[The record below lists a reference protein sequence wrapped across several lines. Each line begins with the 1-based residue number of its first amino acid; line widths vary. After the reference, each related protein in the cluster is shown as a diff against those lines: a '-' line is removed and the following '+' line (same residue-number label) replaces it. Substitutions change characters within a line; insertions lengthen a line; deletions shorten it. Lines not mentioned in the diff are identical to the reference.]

1 MGSSASKEF
10 SEGMIII
17 CEEMHLAVCDL
28 YRNLLEQELKLYNW
42 HEDDQ
47 EFSMVIQK
55 LFSKITSKLRYF

>member
-10 SEGMIII
+10 SEKMIRI

-28 YRNLLEQELKLYNW
+28 YQNLSKQEYKLNNW

-47 EFSMVIQK
+47 AFSIKIQRFSSK
-55 LFSKITSKLRYF
+55 ATSKIYL